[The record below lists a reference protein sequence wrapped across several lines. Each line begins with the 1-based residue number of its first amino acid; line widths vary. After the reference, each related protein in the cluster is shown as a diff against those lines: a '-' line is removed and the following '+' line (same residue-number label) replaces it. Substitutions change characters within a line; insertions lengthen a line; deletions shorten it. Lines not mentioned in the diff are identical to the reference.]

1 MWETRP
7 NPSVRWVQ
15 LSLLLVLTAFL
26 GAMWGIERTTL
37 PLMAESEFGI
47 TSAAVTLSF
56 VAGFGLTKAFANL
69 FAGGLMDRIGRR
81 RVLMLGWAAG
91 LPVPLLIIWAPSW
104 EWVVAA
110 NLLLGVNQG
119 LGWTATILM
128 MMDIMGPRRR
138 GLSTGLNEFAGYSGV
153 AALTLIAGLL
163 AAAYAPRPYP
173 FLIGIVL
180 AVLGLVISAVWVAE
194 TRERAH
200 EEAASAPRPAPA
212 PSFLTTFVAGARD
225 RVLLSYGQAGLV
237 TKINDAAVWGLLP
250 LFLASQGVGAA
261 QIGIVAT
268 VYPQVWGV
276 GQLLTGFL
284 GDRIGR
290 KPLIVWGMVLQ
301 GLGIWA
307 LAVADGLL
315 ERVAGAALLGLGTA
329 AVYPTLIA
337 AVGDY
342 APPLRRASA
351 VGVYRWYRDAG
362 LIAGAVGGGLLADQL
377 GFRSAFLVIGGLSVV
392 SAVFVAIATVEPA
405 GAPSVEGRQQP
416 HDGPPYREDT
426 AL

>member
-1 MWETRP
+1 MWEKRA
-7 NPSVRWVQ
+7 NPSGRWVQ

-26 GAMWGIERTTL
+26 GAMWGLERTTL
-37 PLMAESEFGI
+37 PLIAENEFGI

-56 VAGFGLTKAFANL
+56 VAGFGVTKAFANL
-69 FAGGLMDRIGRR
+69 FAGGLMDRLGRR

-110 NLLLGVNQG
+110 NLLLGINQG
-119 LGWTATILM
+119 LGWTATLLM

-138 GLSTGLNEFAGYSGV
+138 GLSTGLNEFVGYSGV
-153 AALTLIAGLL
+153 AVFTLVAGLL
-163 AAAYAPRPYP
+163 AAAYAPRPQP

-180 AVLGLVISAVWVAE
+180 AVLGIVISAIWVRE
-194 TRERAH
+194 TGHRPR
-200 EEAASAPRPAPA
+200 EEAASAHPPVPA
-212 PSFLTTFVAGARD
+212 PSFRATFLAGVRD
-225 RVLLSYGQAGLV
+225 RTLRSCAQAGLV
-237 TKINDAAVWGLLP
+237 TKINDASVWGLLP
-250 LFLASQGVGAA
+250 LFLIDQEVGAV
-261 QIGIVAT
+261 QIGIVAA

-276 GQLLTGFL
+276 GQLVTGFL

-290 KPLIVWGMVLQ
+290 KPLIVWGMLLQ
-301 GLGIWA
+301 ALGIWG
-307 LAVADGLL
+307 LAAADGMLQW
-315 ERVAGAALLGLGTA
+315 VAGAGVLGLGTA

-362 LIAGAVGGGLLADQL
+362 FVAGAVVGGLLADGF
-377 GFRSAFLVIGGLSVV
+377 GFRSAFLVIGGISALS
-392 SAVFVAIATVEPA
+392 AAFVAVAMVEP
-405 GAPSVEGRQQP
+405 RRP
-416 HDGPPYREDT
+416 HQASAAQSASGDAEHP